1 MSDLGSFQ
9 GNWLGKWHGGV
20 VELPPGFGAGNASFS
35 INAFATATAVN
46 VETSEVVRGRPQIT
60 FEQAHAEWSAK
71 AKWRD
76 EVMRWADVEPV
87 ADHIPDV
94 GKMVLS
100 EKTDEPA
107 LEVNLDAVIPRLN
120 EPVISLADLL
130 ADAKLL
136 QLEQAQALES
146 AIAVRDVLKMAEL
159 AYLAELAINQEKE
172 ALLAFI
178 MFMD

>member
-46 VETSEVVRGRPQIT
+46 TETSEVVRGRPQIT
-60 FEQAHAEWSAK
+60 FEQAHAEWNAK

-76 EVMRWADVEPV
+76 EVMRWADNEPV
-87 ADHIPDV
+87 A
-94 GKMVLS
+94 
-100 EKTDEPA
+100 EKTAEQVSEQVA
-107 LEVNLDAVIPRLN
+107 EVNLDAILPRLDA
-120 EPVISLADLL
+120 PVLSLADLL

-136 QLEQAQALES
+136 NLEQTQALES
-146 AIAVRDVLKMAEL
+146 AIAVRDVIKMAEL
-159 AYLAELAINQEKE
+159 AYLAELAVIQEKE